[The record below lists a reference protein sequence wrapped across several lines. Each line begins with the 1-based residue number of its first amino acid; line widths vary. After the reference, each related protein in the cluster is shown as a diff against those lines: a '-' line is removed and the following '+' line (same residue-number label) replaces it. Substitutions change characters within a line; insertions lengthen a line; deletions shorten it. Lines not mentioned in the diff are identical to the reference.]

1 MTGSQPPASAQ
12 SLGTLASAPVSP
24 ANPARSSQAIASK
37 AIASKAPVRLK
48 KRAQFLHV
56 AKGARRHCET
66 FTVQSAPRVSEVSG
80 DKSAHSDHGPRF
92 GLTVTRKIGNAVV
105 RNKIKRRLREA
116 LRLTDH
122 GGHQDCD
129 YVIVA
134 RLPALNCDF
143 ERLGQDLQRTIRQ
156 LHDGNQ
162 KRSKTGQSSGPH
174 HTHSRPAALSF
185 TRT

>member
-12 SLGTLASAPVSP
+12 SLGILASGPVSP
-24 ANPARSSQAIASK
+24 SILSRTSQTRSSQI
-37 AIASKAPVRLK
+37 PLRLK

-56 AKGARRHCET
+56 AKGTRRHCET
-66 FTVQSAPRVSEVSG
+66 FTLQSASRLSEAFENEST
-80 DKSAHSDHGPRF
+80 HREQGPRF

-116 LRLTDH
+116 LRLTNH
-122 GGHQDCD
+122 GGRPDCD

-134 RLPALNCDF
+134 RLPALTCDF
-143 ERLGQDLQRTIRQ
+143 VRLGQDLQRTIRQ
-156 LHDGNQ
+156 LHDSKLHDSNQ
-162 KRSKTGQSSGPH
+162 KRSKANSNSGQND
-174 HTHSRPAALSF
+174 THSRPAALSS

>member
-12 SLGTLASAPVSP
+12 SLGILASGPVSP
-24 ANPARSSQAIASK
+24 SILSRTSQARSSQI
-37 AIASKAPVRLK
+37 PLRLK

-56 AKGARRHCET
+56 AKGTRRHCET
-66 FTVQSAPRVSEVSG
+66 FTLQSASRLSEAFENE
-80 DKSAHSDHGPRF
+80 SAHKEQGPRF

-116 LRLTDH
+116 LRLTNH
-122 GGHQDCD
+122 GGRPDCD

-134 RLPALNCDF
+134 RLPALTCDF
-143 ERLGQDLQRTIRQ
+143 VRLGQDLQRTIRQ
-156 LHDGNQ
+156 LHDSNQ
-162 KRSKTGQSSGPH
+162 KRSKANSNSGQND
-174 HTHSRPAALSF
+174 THSRPAALSS